1 MNNNDHANYPQFI
14 AIDASSFEE
23 YAHPVAIAWSMN
35 DGQIKTTLI
44 QPEDDW
50 QDWDIGLQDIHGISQ
65 DTLYQRGE
73 TTWSVVRELD
83 EDSEASLLYY
93 NPKTD
98 PYLPE
103 LLEKLYQSCERD
115 VSLNLGFISELG
127 KHENAE
133 EHNHE
138 QTSRCDERVYQMLMQ
153 YGQTS

>member
-1 MNNNDHANYPQFI
+1 MNDETSPNYPQFI

-23 YAHPVAIAWSMN
+23 TAHPVAIAWSMN

-50 QDWDIGLQDIHGISQ
+50 QDWDISLQDIHGISQ

-93 NPKTD
+93 NPQTD

-103 LLEKLYQSCERD
+103 LLEKLYESCERD
-115 VSLNLGFISELG
+115 VSLNLGFISEILRDTQPLAD
-127 KHENAE
+127 NQA
-133 EHNHE
+133 
-138 QTSRCDERVYQMLMQ
+138 SSCDERVYQML
-153 YGQTS
+153 TSSNDSTL